1 MSKNKIVEADLADEE
16 AEDSDT
22 NPIGADGE
30 LIFDDLSP
38 RFVRSLDAA
47 VEKQKGK
54 PAKVKADEDE
64 DLDTQDDEDLDESET
79 DDAED
84 EPADEETEEEEVDAE
99 DVDADEPRRGNPK
112 FEKRLARAD
121 RLLEES
127 RAQIAE
133 LQTRDREREAK
144 DKLAASETEYSAFK
158 GKTEADLTRL
168 KKELVA
174 ATENG
179 ETEKQIDLQDK
190 ITDLKADL
198 RAKTNEFETAKAAVT
213 ESSKRKQ
220 VSTIVATKVNQW
232 KRRNPR
238 YSTDAAFAS
247 VVNGLDAA
255 LIQSGSD
262 NESDTHYKELDKK
275 LHKLY
280 PELAPK
286 VRTQRR
292 HPSQQQS
299 RESSPGQR
307 RVPGDARV
315 RVKGGKLSIAPAKL
329 ERIKANMQRFNIE
342 PTAANIKEYVQ
353 NNPGI

>member
-1 MSKNKIVEADLADEE
+1 MSKNKILEADLADEE
-16 AEDSDT
+16 AEGSDA
-22 NPIGADGE
+22 NPIDADGE
-30 LIFDDLSP
+30 PLFDDLSP
-38 RFVRSLDAA
+38 RFVRNLDAA
-47 VEKQKGK
+47 VEKAKGK
-54 PAKVKADEDE
+54 PAKQKADEEE
-64 DLDTQDDEDLDESET
+64 DLEPQDDEDLDEEEL
-79 DDAED
+79 ED
-84 EPADEETEEEEVDAE
+84 EEESADEESEEQVDEE
-99 DVDADEPRRGNPK
+99 DVDADEPRRGKPSK
-112 FEKRLARAD
+112 FEKRIERSNRLIEEVRLQNRELAD
-121 RLLEES
+121 RLN
-127 RAQIAE
+127 Q
-133 LQTRDREREAK
+133 REQA
-144 DKLAASETEYSAFK
+144 DKLASSESEYNAFK
-158 GKTEADLTRL
+158 GKTETDLTRL

-307 RVPGDARV
+307 RAVGDTKV